1 MKKTVLVIDDVEINI
16 DILVALL
23 SDEYDILV
31 ALDGMSGLEVLE
43 EDVNVDLILLDI
55 MMPEINGFEVCEKL
69 KLNENTKDIPVI
81 FSTAKTDEESI
92 QKAFAVGG
100 VDYITKPFKSK
111 EVKAR
116 VRTQLL
122 AFENKQ
128 YLEERIKEEV
138 QKNII
143 QEKKLFQQS
152 KIASMAEMM
161 DAVAHQWMQPISTI
175 HTSLEKLK
183 IKKMLNNLEDK
194 DIDQT
199 IDTSKEQIKYLIDT
213 LNGFRKFFRP
223 NPTRLIVNIKK
234 QIESVIEL
242 IQSNLMKY
250 NINISLPTES
260 TIEYS
265 IVETDFKHIFINL
278 FNNSKDAFLENKID
292 VDSRTISI
300 NIYQDSECVVI
311 EYFDNAGGIKEEILD
326 KIFNFN
332 VTTKD
337 NQSGT
342 GVGLYMT
349 KQIIEKIDGK
359 IEAFNIENGA
369 KFVISLPLLD

>member
-234 QIESVIEL
+234 QIESVIKL
-242 IQSNLMKY
+242 IQSNLTKY
-250 NINISLPTES
+250 NINISLPLES